1 LHQPTFLR
9 AQARLIECLQSE
21 GFGNGVATTLAQTW
35 MTQDDFLLSPLHG
48 RFDVIVGNPP
58 YVRQER
64 IPQALLA
71 AYKQR
76 FTTLYDRA
84 DLYVLFFE
92 RCLDLLRQNGVL
104 GFICANRWV
113 KNKYGGPLRA
123 KIAKGFNLD
132 YYIDMEQVD
141 AFQKQVHAY
150 PAVTVIRRSV
160 STKTA
165 VVTRANGTKLEA
177 VFKALRSRRWR
188 ECPQVTSV
196 HNVASGRDPWLVDAP
211 EIIDTIRQLERN
223 FPTLKQAGVNVG
235 IGVATGA
242 DKVYIGNYDELPV
255 EMSRRLKL
263 AVSADLTPNGLVWT
277 GKGLVNPWEQ
287 GGQLASLEKYP
298 QFANYLTKHARLL
311 KKRHTAKKSPRAW
324 YKTIDRVYPS
334 LTSTP
339 KLLIPDIKGA
349 ATVVFDAG
357 HYYPHH
363 NLYVIT
369 SDTWDLQA
377 LQAFLKSSIALTFVA
392 AYCVRMAGGFLRFQA
407 QYLRRIRVPMWQE
420 LTASQRRS
428 LLSVA
433 NSTDQDAIDE
443 VVFSIL
449 ELPLAAVKKIRAFA
463 QAARVGKKRA

>member
-1 LHQPTFLR
+1 
-9 AQARLIECLQSE
+9 E
-21 GFGNGVATTLAQTW
+21 
-35 MTQDDFLLSPLHG
+35 
-48 RFDVIVGNPP
+48 
-58 YVRQER
+58 
-64 IPQALLA
+64 
-71 AYKQR
+71 
-76 FTTLYDRA
+76 
-84 DLYVLFFE
+84 
-92 RCLDLLRQNGVL
+92 
-104 GFICANRWV
+104 
-113 KNKYGGPLRA
+113 
-123 KIAKGFNLD
+123 
-132 YYIDMEQVD
+132 
-141 AFQKQVHAY
+141 
-150 PAVTVIRRSV
+150 
-160 STKTA
+160 
-165 VVTRANGTKLEA
+165 
-177 VFKALRSRRWR
+177 SRR
-188 ECPQVTSV
+188 V
-196 HNVASGRDPWLVDAP
+196 
-211 EIIDTIRQLERN
+211 
-223 FPTLKQAGVNVG
+223 
-235 IGVATGA
+235 
-242 DKVYIGNYDELPV
+242 
-255 EMSRRLKL
+255 KL
-263 AVSADLTPNGLVWT
+263 AVSADLTPNGLRWT

-298 QFANYLTKHARLL
+298 QFANYLAKHESLL
-311 KKRHTAKKSPRAW
+311 KKRHTAKKSPKAW

-339 KLLIPDIKGA
+339 KLLIPDIKGV

-357 HYYPHH
+357 SYYPHH

-369 SDTWDLQA
+369 SDAWDLQA